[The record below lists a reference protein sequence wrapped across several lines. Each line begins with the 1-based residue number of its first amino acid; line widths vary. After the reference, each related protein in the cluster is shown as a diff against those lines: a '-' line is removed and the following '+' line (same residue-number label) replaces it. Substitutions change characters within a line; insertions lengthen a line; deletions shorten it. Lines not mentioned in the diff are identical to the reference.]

1 MPDLK
6 EPVVS
11 LENVKIRAL
20 HLTSLDLEAKIRVE
34 NNNPVSATV
43 RELPFTIF
51 FRFGNRQ
58 EEIASG
64 NVANI
69 EIPANVGTDITIP
82 VTSYNLALIEALAS
96 ILEKGDIQL
105 EIKGTAVIDH
115 ILGWTLPFTK
125 TVDITEHELTEALL
139 GKNSGKQGS

>member
-1 MPDLK
+1 MPDLE

-11 LENVKIRAL
+11 LEHVKIQAL
-20 HLTSLDLEAKIRVE
+20 HLTSLDLEVKIRVE
-34 NNNPVSATV
+34 NENPVSATV

-69 EIPANVGTDITIP
+69 EIPANGGTDITIP
-82 VTSYNLALIEALAS
+82 VTSYNIALIEALAS